1 MKPQPFSK
9 RRGGR
14 FQDGRVGL
22 ADGAEAP
29 PSRLT
34 AFERPCLQS
43 LRECAASV
51 AAALQGRQ
59 NQSAG
64 QWKRSRFRSRRASV
78 FKTAGQALADGAEA
92 SPRLAA
98 FERPCPQAFG
108 NAPPVA
114 AALRERQ
121 NQSVRQWKRSRFRSG
136 GVSVFK
142 TVDQALADGAE
153 APPSRLTAFERPYP
167 HGLRKRAAG
176 LRKRA
181 AGRRLFAMARAHRPF
196 PRRPW
201 KRLRG
206 ALRSAGFV
214 L

>member
-1 MKPQPFSK
+1 MEPRAFRS
-9 RRGGR
+9 GGVSI
-14 FQDGRVGL
+14 FKTAGQAL

-34 AFERPCLQS
+34 AFERPCPQG

-167 HGLRKRAAG
+167 HGLWESAAG

-206 ALRSAGFV
+206 ALRGAGFV